1 MIYLIR
7 EVILYMGII
16 QNIFKRKDANKISLK
31 QRIIIQEA
39 NELSDEEAI
48 ENVKRESEYYRNAKA
63 VEEVVKKILN
73 EHKIMIPPT
82 FETDDISL
90 NRAKAILD
98 VKGLSMPDIQLEEL
112 VITRNDIKAGLYRAY
127 MGLDGLLEYYNAT
140 SEERAEN
147 SKIFK
152 DLMENGIPS
161 EYNSDLEQSTSY
173 FEKRYAVPEIFYNPA
188 LESQETPQCI
198 EDENNQ
204 VLDEAT
210 HTNRMRR

>member
-1 MIYLIR
+1 
-7 EVILYMGII
+7 MGII
-16 QNIFKRKDANKISLK
+16 QNIFKRKDANKLSLK

-98 VKGLSMPDIQLEEL
+98 VKGLSMPDIQLEEP

-147 SKIFK
+147 RKIFK
-152 DLMENGIPS
+152 DLNDLDAQVWATGLDINIFQNIPNALFVTCQNGRIS
-161 EYNSDLEQSTSY
+161 NIV
-173 FEKRYAVPEIFYNPA
+173 KARN
-188 LESQETPQCI
+188 
-198 EDENNQ
+198 
-204 VLDEAT
+204 
-210 HTNRMRR
+210 